1 MNKVVLLYN
10 ISYLCT
16 MRKDNRIQELFQRF
30 HKEIIDRRNKQDSPR
45 SGLVQGGR
53 QDAETFHKVHTRRNL

>member
-16 MRKDNRIQELFQRF
+16 MRKIIAQRF

-45 SGLVQGGR
+45 TGLVQGGR